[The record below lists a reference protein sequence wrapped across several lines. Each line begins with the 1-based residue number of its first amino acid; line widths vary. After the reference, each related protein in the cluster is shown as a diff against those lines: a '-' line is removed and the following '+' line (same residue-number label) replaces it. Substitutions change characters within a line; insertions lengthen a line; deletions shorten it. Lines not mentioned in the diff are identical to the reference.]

1 MFPNPPQISEG
12 ASLLAIRKMTT
23 FAKPTTKLWRGGVPP
38 LGFVAVP
45 DLANTI

>member
-1 MFPNPPQISEG
+1 MLPNSPQIPEG
-12 ASLLAIRKMTT
+12 SSLLAIRKITT